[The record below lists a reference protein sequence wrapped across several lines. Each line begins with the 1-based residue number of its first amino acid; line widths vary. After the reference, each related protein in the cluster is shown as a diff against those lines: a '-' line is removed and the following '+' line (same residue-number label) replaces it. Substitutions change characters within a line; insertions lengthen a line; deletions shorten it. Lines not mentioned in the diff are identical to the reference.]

1 MGLHPNTCACS
12 KKPKCVVTQRRVIQ
26 QIYNQK
32 IANITLY
39 PSTSNMAHKNN
50 YNMKKKSDKIAKLK

>member
-1 MGLHPNTCACS
+1 MGLHPNTCAYS
-12 KKPKCVVTQRRVIQ
+12 KKPNYVVIQRRVIQ

-32 IANITLY
+32 IVKITFY
-39 PSTSNMAHKNN
+39 SSTSNMDHKKN